1 MAGRQVPY
9 NPFEDGDD
17 AKFVKAKKH
26 RIKRGAGSSGR
37 TAGFTVGKKS
47 SQKHRAKKMIH
58 K

>member
-26 RIKRGAGSSGR
+26 IKHGASGS
-37 TAGFTVGKKS
+37 TAKFVG
-47 SQKHRAKKMIH
+47 AKKKAKAH
-58 K
+58 KKVHKKTE

>member
-17 AKFVKAKKH
+17 AQFVKAKKH
-26 RIKRGAGSSGR
+26 IKRGAGASGR
-37 TAGFTVGKKS
+37 AAGFTGGKKS
-47 SQKHRAKKMIH
+47 SQKHRAKKMIN